1 MEHDYYNLAWG
12 ILALFFVCVC
22 VLFLVWWRSRTAN
35 GGSAPLQG
43 RRVEAELID
52 SANAAPPLERRCK
65 ACGASSSLAGWR
77 RSSTLAV
84 MGGIIG
90 WGRRVRGLPPLYTRV
105 RPTFSPEDLCAEC
118 SHVRDS
124 RNDRKVMEVNLAV
137 LTAGEQIAI
146 EVQRF
151 NVSIDDD
158 VKEAVAAADPRSRRL
173 RASNSP
179 GGR

>member
-12 ILALFFVCVC
+12 ILTLFFVCVC
-22 VLFLVWWRSRTAN
+22 ILFLVWWRGKTAN
-35 GGSAPLQG
+35 GGSTPLQG
-43 RRVEAELID
+43 RRVEAEILD
-52 SANAAPPLERRCK
+52 AATTPQEKRCK
-65 ACGASSSLAGWR
+65 ACGATSSLAGWR
-77 RSSTLAV
+77 RSSTLEV
-84 MGGIIG
+84 MGGVVG
-90 WGRRVRGLPPLYTRV
+90 WSRRVRGLPPLYTRT
-105 RPTFSPEDLCAEC
+105 RPNFSIEDLCAEC

-124 RNDRKVMEVNLAV
+124 RNDKKVMEVNLAI
-137 LTAGEQIAI
+137 LTVGEQIAI

-173 RASNSP
+173 RASNSL